1 MEPLYISMS
10 PRLLISLLPVN
21 TVYRPLSV
29 LFFCETNKYRAY
41 CYLFLAS
48 TKVTGLLGTQTFTAP
63 AVTFPGSQTRGHACK
78 QSIFRSRNNLLSMPC
93 VLMKILPHASVK
105 KKTKGLRVSNVVLLL
120 VVFK

>member
-29 LFFCETNKYRAY
+29 LFFCPTNKDRAY

-48 TKVTGLLGTQTFTAP
+48 TKVTRRLGTEP
-63 AVTFPGSQTRGHACK
+63 LHC
-78 QSIFRSRNNLLSMPC
+78 LS
-93 VLMKILPHASVK
+93 L
-105 KKTKGLRVSNVVLLL
+105 
-120 VVFK
+120 